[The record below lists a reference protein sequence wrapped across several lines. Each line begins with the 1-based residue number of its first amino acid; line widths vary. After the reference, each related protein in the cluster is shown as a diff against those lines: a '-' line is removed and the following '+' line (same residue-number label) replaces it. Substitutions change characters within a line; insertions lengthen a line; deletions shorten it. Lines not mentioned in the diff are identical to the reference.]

1 MKKVIVFFLIII
13 VAFGVSLVVSEWI
26 YSLSFGSVNRIVNFF
41 ISLSVVLSSVV
52 SVVLIFKSFRDFL
65 NGKLGSKIRLRLIGL
80 FLLSSLISS
89 IILSSIFISIVDAL
103 KVVNETKDGERVSE
117 ISKNILD
124 NLSEYYKEVFEN
136 LDKSVYGRYYSRDVR
151 VVEIDNLYTEDV
163 RDKVL
168 RNILEYIKLSGS
180 DRGKSLVIVDDKEF
194 AFVFVK
200 NEKIKIA
207 YSKIDDRIL
216 GIKIGASKILKIS
229 SNSEFL
235 FYEIFGKYVV
245 VILILLNIPSFFVS
259 ILIAYLFSDYI
270 TKGISKLSEGMAEV
284 SKGNLNFSI
293 SDKGALD
300 EIKDLIKEFNRMTLK
315 LLDAQYRTSKLE
327 KMELWKDIA
336 RKVAHEIKNPL
347 TPIKLS
353 IQRILLNPDV
363 ENFKER
369 VLSSLLIINDE
380 IDRIDN
386 LVSQFSSFAKI
397 PMPFPSLFRFS
408 NVVEVIREFFSHQG
422 VEIEYIHPE
431 DDVIYADE
439 DQIKQCLINLV
450 KNGVEASDGIS
461 NKITITLKKDD
472 EKVVVSVRDYGI
484 GIPED
489 LKDKILKPYTTTKKS
504 GSGLGLSIV
513 ETIVLN
519 HGGKLYFESE
529 VGKGSEFFIELPNV
543 KP

>member
-136 LDKSVYGRYYSRDVR
+136 LDKSVYGRYYSRDIR

-386 LVSQFSSFAKI
+386 LVSQFSNFAKI
-397 PMPFPSLFRFS
+397 PMPSPSLFRFS

-439 DQIKQCLINLV
+439 DQIKQCILNLV
-450 KNGVEASDGIS
+450 KNGVEASEGIS

>member
-136 LDKSVYGRYYSRDVR
+136 LDKSVYGRYYSRDIR

-180 DRGKSLVIVDDKEF
+180 DRGKSLVIVDNKEF

-386 LVSQFSSFAKI
+386 LVSQFSNFAKI
-397 PMPFPSLFRFS
+397 PMPSPSLFRFS

-439 DQIKQCLINLV
+439 DQIKQCILNLV
-450 KNGVEASDGIS
+450 KNGVEASEGIS